1 MAMKSFLYLL
11 CWGVALLFPAAAQ
24 ASLPLNGVFQADK
37 TCPAL
42 HSIKKNTNPGRLFV
56 QPGQRYPVNAQN
68 RAAATHYLV
77 RIEEKQRW
85 VSLDCGSLVEGGASA
100 SSVAPTTPT
109 GAPSGDFLLAVSWQ
123 PAFCQTHQNKKECKT
138 QTADRYDATH
148 PALHGLWPQ
157 PKNRAYCNIS
167 TTHKAIDRRGAWHL
181 LPKLEISNELRREL
195 DIIMPAT
202 ASDLQRHEWYKHG
215 SCYGSPEVYY
225 RDSVALMKQLNASA
239 VQGLFADNIGK
250 RLTAKQIRAAF
261 DKSFGAGSGAKVNV
275 RCSGKLV
282 GEIWVNL
289 RGTITAGT
297 SLAKLLKQAPKV
309 RKLSCDGGVIDPA
322 GF

>member
-1 MAMKSFLYLL
+1 MRSFVYLL
-11 CWGVALLFPAAAQ
+11 CWGVALLLPAAAQ
-24 ASLPLNGVFQADK
+24 ANLPLSGVFQATK

-42 HSIKKNTNPGRLFV
+42 HSIKKNTNPGKLFV
-56 QPGQRYPVNAQN
+56 QPGQQYPVNAQN
-68 RAAATHYLV
+68 RAAATHYLI
-77 RIEEKQRW
+77 RIGDQQRW
-85 VSLDCGSLVEGGASA
+85 VSLDCGSLADGGTDTPA
-100 SSVAPTTPT
+100 VAPTTRSA
-109 GAPSGDFLLAVSWQ
+109 GVPSGDFLLAVSWQ
-123 PAFCQTHQNKKECKT
+123 PAFCQTHQSKKECQT

-157 PKNRAYCNIS
+157 PKNRAYCNVS

-181 LPKLEISNELRREL
+181 LPKLEISSALRREL
-195 DIIMPAT
+195 NIIMPGA

-239 VQGLFADNIGK
+239 VQSLFASHIGK

-261 DKSFGAGSGAKVNV
+261 DQSFGAGSGSKVNV
-275 RCSGKLV
+275 RCSGKLI

-297 SLAKLLKQAPKV
+297 SLASLLKQAPEV
-309 RKLSCDGGVIDPA
+309 RKVSCAEGVVDPA

>member
-1 MAMKSFLYLL
+1 MKSFLSLY
-11 CWGVALLFPAAAQ
+11 CWVVALLLPTVAQ
-24 ASLPLNGVFQADK
+24 ASLPLNGVFQANK

-42 HSIKKNTNPGRLFV
+42 HSIKKNTNPGNLFV
-56 QPGQRYPVNAQN
+56 QPGQRYVVNAQN
-68 RAAATHYLV
+68 RAAATHYLL
-77 RIEEKQRW
+77 RIAGNEQRW
-85 VSLDCGSLVEGGASA
+85 VSVSCGSLISSGAETPA
-100 SSVAPTTPT
+100 VAPVSRSA

-123 PAFCQTHQNKKECKT
+123 PAFCQTHQSKAECRT

-157 PKNRAYCNIS
+157 PRNRAYCNVS

-181 LPKLEISNELRREL
+181 LPKLEISDALRREL
-195 DIIMPAT
+195 NVIMPGA
-202 ASDLQRHEWYKHG
+202 ASNLQRHEWYKHG

-239 VQGLFADNIGK
+239 VQRLFASHIGK
-250 RLTAKQIRAAF
+250 RLSAEQIRAAF
-261 DKSFGAGSGAKVNV
+261 DQSFGAGSGAKVNV
-275 RCSGKLV
+275 RCSGKLI

-289 RGTITAGT
+289 RGTITANT
-297 SLAKLLKQAPKV
+297 SLAELLKQAPVV
-309 RKLSCDGGVIDPA
+309 RQLSCDGGIIDPA